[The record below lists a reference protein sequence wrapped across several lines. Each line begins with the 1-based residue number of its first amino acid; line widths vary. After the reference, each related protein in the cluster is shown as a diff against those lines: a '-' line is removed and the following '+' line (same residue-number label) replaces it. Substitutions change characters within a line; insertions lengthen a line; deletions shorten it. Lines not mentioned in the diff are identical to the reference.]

1 MMAALPVV
9 RRWPVVML
17 LVFWLAGCGQ
27 SQTSEPIRL
36 GVVLP
41 LSGVFQTYGQLGLNG
56 ATLAVEQINAAG
68 GVLGRPL
75 QLVVRDNRTQPAE
88 SVRLTRELIQ
98 IDDVFALIGPVSSAA
113 RRAMQEV
120 AAQYQIPQ
128 FYGIDYEGG
137 QFSRYLVCYSTI
149 PEHYVDPLIP
159 YLQQQSDNSFYIFGY
174 DYVWPHQMS
183 RRISADVARLNGR
196 IAGVEFTPFGVTDF
210 SPVLQRIKAS
220 GAQNLMLILP
230 GADGFNFIRQM
241 HRFDFGRTLN
251 TVAFAAD
258 ETYLDALEPEQ
269 SQGLLSALHFF
280 SDSDSPRVRDFV
292 DDYQRRFGGQ
302 SLPTYSS
309 RAHYGQIYLI
319 KRALEQAGRVDREAM
334 LDALPGLTPYQGQPG
349 LKLRADHHFDLP
361 MYLGRFE
368 KGQLRVIEEL
378 GTISPAD
385 QRL

>member
-1 MMAALPVV
+1 MAALTVVGRWLALMLPVV
-9 RRWPVVML
+9 L
-17 LVFWLAGCGQ
+17 LAGCSPSQ
-27 SQTSEPIRL
+27 SSDPIRL

-41 LSGVFQTYGQLGLNG
+41 LTGAFQTYGQQGLNG

-75 QLVVRDNRTQPAE
+75 QLVVRDNRTLPAE
-88 SVRLTRELIQ
+88 AVRLTRELIQ

-120 AAQYQIPQ
+120 AAQYQVPQ

-137 QFSRYLVCYSTI
+137 QFSRYLICYSTI
-149 PEHYVDPLIP
+149 PAHYVDPLIP
-159 YLQQQSDNSFYIFGY
+159 YLKSQSDNSFYIFGY

-183 RRISADVARLNGR
+183 QRISTEVERYQGR
-196 IAGVEFTPFGVTDF
+196 VAGVEFTPFGVTDF
-210 SPVLQRIKAS
+210 SAVLARIKAS

-230 GADGFNFIRQM
+230 GEDGFNFIRQM

-258 ETYLDALEPEQ
+258 ETYLEALKPDQ
-269 SQGLLSALHFF
+269 SQGLLSALHFI
-280 SDSDSPRVRDFV
+280 SDKDSPLVRDYV
-292 DDYQRRFGGQ
+292 NDYQRRFGDQ
-302 SLPTYSS
+302 TLPTYSS
-309 RAHYGQIYLI
+309 RAHYSQIYLL
-319 KRALEQAGRVDREAM
+319 KRALEQAGQVDREAM
-334 LDALPGLTPYQGQPG
+334 LDALPGLQLYQGEEG
-349 LKLRADHHFDLP
+349 IRLRADHHFDLP
-361 MYLGRFE
+361 MYLGRFDQ
-368 KGQLRVIEEL
+368 GQLRVIEEL